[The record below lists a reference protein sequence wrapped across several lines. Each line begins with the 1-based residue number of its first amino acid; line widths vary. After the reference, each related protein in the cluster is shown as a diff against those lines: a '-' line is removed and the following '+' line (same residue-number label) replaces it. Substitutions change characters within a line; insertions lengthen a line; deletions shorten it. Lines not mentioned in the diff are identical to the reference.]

1 VNVRR
6 LLIEHICGARSAG
19 IPYIMKMQGRRK
31 MMEQDARAKPEAYR
45 IGIKR
50 SYWNYSLI
58 PAGYLA
64 EVIQKGID
72 DPKVTKISIEK
83 RR

>member
-1 VNVRR
+1 
-6 LLIEHICGARSAG
+6 
-19 IPYIMKMQGRRK
+19 
-31 MMEQDARAKPEAYR
+31 MEQDARAKPEAYR

-50 SYWNYSLI
+50 QYWNYSLI
-58 PAGYLA
+58 PGGYLA

>member
-1 VNVRR
+1 
-6 LLIEHICGARSAG
+6 
-19 IPYIMKMQGRRK
+19 MKMQGRRK